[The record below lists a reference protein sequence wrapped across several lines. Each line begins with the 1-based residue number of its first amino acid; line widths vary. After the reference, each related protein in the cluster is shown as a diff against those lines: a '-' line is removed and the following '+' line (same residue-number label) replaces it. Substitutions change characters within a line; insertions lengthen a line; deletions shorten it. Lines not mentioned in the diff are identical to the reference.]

1 MGSLEK
7 PSRRGRAGRSGEDAY
22 ATKNVVCGMEIGSYR
37 SYAFIYQ
44 GREYRF
50 CSLSC
55 VEKFKVEPEKF
66 CARASED

>member
-1 MGSLEK
+1 M
-7 PSRRGRAGRSGEDAY
+7 P
-22 ATKNVVCGMEIGSYR
+22 EITLLAVAQANPG
-37 SYAFIYQ
+37 YAFIYQ

-66 CARASED
+66 CRRASED